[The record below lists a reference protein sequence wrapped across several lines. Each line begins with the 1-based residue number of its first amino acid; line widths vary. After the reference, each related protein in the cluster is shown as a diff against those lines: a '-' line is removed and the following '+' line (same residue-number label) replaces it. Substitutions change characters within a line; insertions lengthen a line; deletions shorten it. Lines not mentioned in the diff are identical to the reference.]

1 LQVSK
6 QFHVISHDQKLWK
19 DACFEFSAFERLR
32 RQREADSTYIRL
44 GLHTIDGHDR
54 SSSIAGVL
62 DEIENDD
69 STFHQQHLRALSK
82 DRARAV
88 ANWDPGYPTE
98 EVDYYQEYV
107 HRHGKISLN
116 WFQTPTTHNG
126 ARSRQSELG
135 GMGLFEEYSG
145 DQIRQ
150 NLLVA
155 PIDDGTVGLWHIHD
169 SNHHEPEN
177 QSGRLA
183 ARSRAG
189 VLRSVQQPT
198 FTPWSINPIQE
209 NFPGTGGVVECV
221 SVDSRQKRAYFAVG
235 RMLKEI
241 DLETL
246 SLVSD
251 SAFDCSITALSEAR
265 HPIPITVGTTHTLH
279 LHDPRAK
286 PTVSRNGSSLELCEP
301 SPLNLKRFGLGDG
314 FRRRLVDPF
323 LPFATLIS
331 PGPCS
336 ILHMPHRPDEW
347 DGNGDIYLAGRVS
360 GILNFDRRSFPKM
373 RGVIH
378 SGGRLSCLTSQPFS
392 FTALESEL
400 RQQNKLSI
408 EAVHENKSIP
418 GRTLV
423 ACGEYNGK
431 GSLELYGLSP
441 IPEYTN
447 ISSMYSAG
455 RGQASTLKNRQSA
468 SKTKL
473 LSVASHGTRLV
484 FSDGDGDLKWVER
497 DGITEVRR
505 FNINPDLPSE
515 QRGLFNGTTN
525 STGNNG
531 DVARK
536 LLPVPGNRIGHFN
549 NDDLLVWTGERVG
562 LLSFQNRPSCGM
574 EDLKEEVRDTEAD
587 QRAEQERTY
596 RLAMRNALVRN
607 ADEVRFVRGLGLGG
621 TR

>member
-1 LQVSK
+1 MVVLLQVSK
-6 QFHVISHDQKLWK
+6 RFHIIAHDQKLWK
-19 DACFEFSAFERLR
+19 DTCFECSTFERLR
-32 RQREADSTYIRL
+32 RERELRSTLRSL
-44 GLHTIDGHDR
+44 GAVGVDGFPSYL
-54 SSSIAGVL
+54 SSSRAVDAIQ
-62 DEIENDD
+62 DD
-69 STFHQQHLRALSK
+69 HSDIHRHYQAALSK
-82 DRARAV
+82 DRSRAI

-98 EVDYYQEYV
+98 VIDYYQEYV
-107 HRHGKISLN
+107 HRHAKISLN
-116 WFQTPTTHNG
+116 WFDRAITPRADG
-126 ARSRQSELG
+126 FRSQELC
-135 GMGLFEEYSG
+135 GMGLYEEYSG

-155 PIDDGTVGLWHIHD
+155 PINDGTVGLWHIHALD
-169 SNHHEPEN
+169 HDKSDDK
-177 QSGRLA
+177 SGRLA
-183 ARSRAG
+183 SRSRSG
-189 VLRSVQQPT
+189 VLRSTQEPT
-198 FTPWSINPIQE
+198 YTPWSINPIQE
-209 NFPGTGGVVECV
+209 KFPGTGGVVECV
-221 SVDSRQKRAYFAVG
+221 SVDSRQKRAYFAIG
-235 RMLKEI
+235 RTLKEV

-246 SLVSD
+246 SLISD
-251 SAFDCSITALSEAR
+251 STFDCSITAISEAR
-265 HPIPITVGTTHTLH
+265 HPIPITIGTTQTLH

-286 PTVSRNGSSLELCEP
+286 PAVAINGSSLELCEP
-301 SPLNLKRFGLGDG
+301 SALNLKRFGLGDG

-336 ILHMPHRPDEW
+336 ILHMPDQPGAW

-378 SGGRLSCLTSQPFS
+378 SGGRLSCLTSQPFP

-400 RQQNKLSI
+400 RQQNQLST

-447 ISSMYSAG
+447 ISSMHSAG

-468 SKTKL
+468 SRTKL

-484 FSDGDGDLKWVER
+484 FSDGDGDIKWVER
-497 DGITEVRR
+497 DGTTEVRR
-505 FNINPDLPSE
+505 YNINQDHLPEQSE
-515 QRGLFNGTTN
+515 MFRTSPG
-525 STGNNG
+525 SNG

-536 LLPVPGNRIGHFN
+536 LLPVPGNRRGYFN

-562 LLSFQNRPSCGM
+562 LLSFRDRSPFGGS
-574 EDLKEEVRDTEAD
+574 EAKEKARETEED
-587 QRAEQERTY
+587 QRADQERNY
-596 RLAMRNALVRN
+596 SSAMRKALVRN
-607 ADEVRFVRGLGLGG
+607 ADEVRFVRGLGL
-621 TR
+621 RQR